1 MTKDTVYELEKIS
14 DEIRI
19 CRVGKT
25 SALVIAVITC
35 LLALPIASQAQSGA
49 GASAMSVTV
58 YNSDLA
64 VIRELRSM
72 TFRKGFGQIAL
83 RDVPSR
89 IDPTSVGFK
98 TLNSAESVRIL
109 EQNYQFDLVSPE
121 KIYDRYINEN
131 IELFSKDGKIYSGE
145 LLAKSGQSVVLR
157 DGSEQVQIV
166 LFSEITNVNFPELP
180 EVLITQPTL
189 FWKYNSS
196 VNGSVDCEV
205 SYQTTGMS
213 WRAEYVAL
221 LNEAETSMD
230 LSAWASIDN
239 RSGKTYSDATL
250 KLVAGDI
257 NRAPSLR
264 GGLYKGAAT
273 MAMDY
278 EGGFQEKAFFE
289 YHLYTLPRKSTL
301 ANNEIKQLSL
311 FDPAQANI
319 IKEYHYNAGS
329 GAKNVSVKIVFENTA
344 DNGLGMPLPA
354 GRVRL
359 FKADDD
365 GAMILLGED
374 RISHTPRDE
383 KITLTVGNAFDIVA
397 EEKTLD
403 IRAISAKVNEY
414 DYEISLR
421 NRKDD
426 DVEIKVFKFLG
437 MGWEILQSSHDF
449 EKKQANKIEFN
460 VPAKAGE
467 ETKLTFTARY
477 TRP

>member
-1 MTKDTVYELEKIS
+1 MKKNAHYESRKIS
-14 DEIRI
+14 DENRI
-19 CRVGKT
+19 ARVRTKG
-25 SALVIAVITC
+25 SIVFAIVAFSF
-35 LLALPIASQAQSGA
+35 ALPCVTHAQTTG
-49 GASAMSVTV
+49 MSVTV

-64 VIRELRSM
+64 VIRESRSM
-72 TFRKGFGQIAL
+72 IFRKGLGQVAF

-98 TLNSAESVRIL
+98 TLRSSESVRIL

-145 LLAKSGQSVVLR
+145 LLAKSGQSVILR

-180 EVLITQPTL
+180 EGLITQPTL
-189 FWKYNSS
+189 LWKYNSD

-205 SYQTTGMS
+205 SYQTSGMS
-213 WRAEYVAL
+213 WSAEYVAL

-257 NRAPSLR
+257 HRAPKIR
-264 GGLYKGAAT
+264 GGLYKGAAP
-273 MAMDY
+273 MAMEYD
-278 EGGFQEKAFFE
+278 GGFQEKSFFE

-311 FDPAQANI
+311 FDPASANI
-319 IKEYHYNAGS
+319 TKEYHYNSGT
-329 GAKNVSVKIVFENTA
+329 GAKNISVKIIFENTS
-344 DNGLGMPLPA
+344 DNGLGMPLPG

-365 GAMILLGED
+365 GSIILLGED

-403 IRAISAKVNEY
+403 RRAISKKVTEY

-437 MGWEILQSSHDF
+437 VGWEILESSHDF
-449 EKKQANKIEFN
+449 EKKQANKIEFK
-460 VPAKAGE
+460 VHAPAGK

-477 TRP
+477 TTP